1 MKVSS
6 YTTIGTPGEAKLV
19 VRKST
24 FLSFALPVWSVD
36 EVDARV
42 REARKK
48 YYDARH
54 VCYAYVLEPD
64 GSVER
69 GSDNGEPSGT
79 AGRPILG
86 VIRSASLTGV
96 LIIVVRY
103 FGGIKLGTS
112 GLIAAYREAAE
123 LAVANAAC
131 VSRIVEDGMAFSYDY
146 AQLNAVM
153 KLLKADG
160 ARIEDNRIDML
171 CHTRISVAAEQSDG
185 LRARLLK
192 VPTLRFDGSDI

>member
-6 YTTIGTPGEAKLV
+6 YTTIETPGEARLV
-19 VRKST
+19 IRKST
-24 FLSFALPVWSVD
+24 FLSFALAVRSVD

-48 YYDARH
+48 FYDARH

-86 VIRSASLTGV
+86 AIRSASLTGV
-96 LIIVVRY
+96 LVIVVRY

-112 GLIAAYREAAE
+112 GLIAAYKEAAAQ
-123 LAVANAAC
+123 AVAHAVC
-131 VSRIVEDGMAFSYDY
+131 VTRTVEDCMAFSYDY

-153 KLLKADG
+153 KLLKAG
-160 ARIEDNRIDML
+160 GVRIEDNRIDMK
-171 CHTRISVAAEQSDG
+171 CHTRISVPAERSDD

-192 VPTLRFDGSDI
+192 VPTLVWDDAGI